1 MAIEQ
6 SRLRKQLLGAL
17 CGVAMLSIPAQAWA
31 ACSTSDLGG
40 TWQVYVLLTTDFAG
54 SETVR
59 CVFKLKKDGTV
70 RDAGSCSFDD
80 GSKKSVDGGS
90 IKISKT
96 CTMKGSVNITDD
108 LLAVGHAKMAKDKNH
123 FSGIGTFQ
131 DFFRAYFT
139 AVKK

>member
-1 MAIEQ
+1 MKIER
-6 SRLRKQLLGAL
+6 SRLRKQMLGAL

-40 TWQVYVLLTTDFAG
+40 TWQVYLFLNTDFAG

-59 CVFKLKKDGTV
+59 CVFKLTNKGAVK
-70 RDAGSCSFDD
+70 DAGNCVFDD
-80 GSKKSVDGGS
+80 GTKKSVDGGS

-96 CTMKGSVNITDD
+96 CTVKGSVNLTDD
-108 LLAVGHAKMAKDKNH
+108 LLALGHAKMAKDKNH
-123 FSGIGTFQ
+123 FSGIGMFQ